1 MEMLNLRLGLE
12 TERWS
17 LTAYMNNVFND
28 LELQATTIPTSA
40 ATLVDGVLDGN
51 LSSAFINRP
60 RTTGLTFTVRY

>member
-1 MEMLNLRLGLE
+1 
-12 TERWS
+12 
-17 LTAYMNNVFND
+17 MNNVFND